1 MLLYEISWRFT
12 RKLWGF
18 PDPKRCLNLLKTAI
32 PNWYTSPVLKRYVLP
47 SILIIVLAAVA
58 AGIAYKAKSKL
69 TYNALCTVEVF
80 VRAPATAA
88 ASATPDFL
96 TFTNNL
102 AANEVSAATPA
113 VYRELAKSSH
123 LSEGAVAS
131 KIQILPAIGIGAFS
145 VSVTD
150 PDPKVTK
157 TLAGSACTT
166 YVNVVKK
173 QRATELSTAIKE
185 IRGRIATAQKEITRL
200 GKIRRRT
207 AAETLELATQQ
218 EVLNTNSLL
227 IVNYTST
234 PPDEVG
240 VLTPAAS
247 VIPKRSASLKK
258 YGLIGGVAALLVI
271 FLYILVGEAFMP
283 QQRTASGAPLD

>member
-1 MLLYEISWRFT
+1 M
-12 RKLWGF
+12 
-18 PDPKRCLNLLKTAI
+18 
-32 PNWYTSPVLKRYVLP
+32 LKRYVLP

-69 TYNALCTVEVF
+69 TYNAVCTVEVF

-102 AANEVSAATPA
+102 AANEVSAATPT
-113 VYRELAKSSH
+113 VYRDLAKSSH
-123 LSEGAVAS
+123 LSEGAVAG

-157 TLAGSACTT
+157 TLGAAACTT
-166 YVNVVKK
+166 YVSVIKT
-173 QRATELSTAIKE
+173 QRANELSSAVKE
-185 IRGRIATAQKEITRL
+185 IQSRINSIQKEVTRL
-200 GKIRRRT
+200 SRIKNRS
-207 AAETLELATQQ
+207 AAQTLQLATQQ
-218 EVLNTNSLL
+218 QAINTNALL
-227 IVNYTST
+227 IVSYNSL
-234 PPDEVG
+234 PPDNIA

-247 VIPKRSASLKK
+247 VTPHRSASLKK
-258 YGLIGGVAALLVI
+258 FALIGGVAALLVI
-271 FLYILVGEAFMP
+271 FLYILVAEAFAP
-283 QQRTASGAPLD
+283 QQRRPQI